1 MVESSKRDLGL
12 GFMAALALAT
22 SSTVQA
28 KAALQ
33 SAASFELT
41 FLKAIDGDT
50 ASLCRFIMQ
59 NWFEMDK
66 IAVERG
72 LMTEYRLLRSTGPDP
87 DWDVL
92 VIVGY
97 PNVDGYSGITL
108 EFEAIRAAHTTVP
121 VNGKTLRQLGVI
133 VASRRL
139 VPE

>member
-1 MVESSKRDLGL
+1 MVESSKRDLGV
-12 GFMAALALAT
+12 GIMAALALAT
-22 SSTVQA
+22 SSPVQA
-28 KAALQ
+28 KAPSP

-41 FLKAIDGDT
+41 FLKATDGDT
-50 ASLCRFIMQ
+50 ASLCRFITQ

-72 LMTEYRLLRSTGPDP
+72 LMTEYQLLRSTGADP

-92 VIVGY
+92 IIVGY

-121 VNGKTLRQLGVI
+121 VNGKTLRQLGAI

-139 VPE
+139 VAV

>member
-1 MVESSKRDLGL
+1 MAESSKRDLGF
-12 GFMAALALAT
+12 GFMAAVALAT
-22 SSTVQA
+22 SSPVQA
-28 KAALQ
+28 KAALL

-41 FLKAIDGDT
+41 FLKATDGDT
-50 ASLCRFIMQ
+50 ASLCRFITQ
-59 NWFEMDK
+59 NWFVMDK

-72 LMTEYRLLRSTGPDP
+72 LMTEYRLLRSTGADP

-108 EFEAIRAAHTTVP
+108 EFEAIRAAHTIVP

-133 VASRRL
+133 VSSRRL

>member
-12 GFMAALALAT
+12 GIMAALALAT
-22 SSTVQA
+22 SSPVQA
-28 KAALQ
+28 KAALP

-41 FLKAIDGDT
+41 FLKATDGDT
-50 ASLCRFIMQ
+50 ASLCRFITQ

-72 LMTEYRLLRSTGPDP
+72 LMTEYRLLRSNGADP

-97 PNVDGYSGITL
+97 PGVDGYSGITK
-108 EFEAIRAAHTTVP
+108 EFEAIRAAHTIVP
-121 VNGKTLRQLGVI
+121 VNGRTLRQLGVI
-133 VASRRL
+133 VASRQL
-139 VPE
+139 LPE

>member
-1 MVESSKRDLGL
+1 MAESSKRDLGF

-22 SSTVQA
+22 SSPVQA
-28 KAALQ
+28 KAALL

-41 FLKAIDGDT
+41 FLKATDGDT
-50 ASLCRFIMQ
+50 ASLCRFITQ
-59 NWFEMDK
+59 NWFVMDK

-72 LMTEYRLLRSTGPDP
+72 LMTEYRLLRSTGADP

-108 EFEAIRAAHTTVP
+108 EFEAIRAAHIIVP

-133 VASRRL
+133 VSSRRL

>member
-1 MVESSKRDLGL
+1 MAESSKRDLGF

-22 SSTVQA
+22 SSPVQA
-28 KAALQ
+28 KAALL

-41 FLKAIDGDT
+41 FLKATDGDT
-50 ASLCRFIMQ
+50 ASLCRFITQ
-59 NWFEMDK
+59 NWFVMDK

-72 LMTEYRLLRSTGPDP
+72 LMTEYRLLRSTGADP

-108 EFEAIRAAHTTVP
+108 EFEAIRAAHTIVP

-133 VASRRL
+133 VSSRRL

>member
-1 MVESSKRDLGL
+1 MAESSKRDLGF

-22 SSTVQA
+22 SSPVQA
-28 KAALQ
+28 KAALL

-41 FLKAIDGDT
+41 FLKATDGDT
-50 ASLCRFIMQ
+50 ASLCRFITK
-59 NWFEMDK
+59 NWFVMDK

-72 LMTEYRLLRSTGPDP
+72 LMTEYRLLRSTGADP

-108 EFEAIRAAHTTVP
+108 EFEAIRAAHTIVP

-133 VASRRL
+133 VSSRRL

>member
-12 GFMAALALAT
+12 GIMAALALAT
-22 SSTVQA
+22 SSPVQA
-28 KAALQ
+28 KAALL

-41 FLKAIDGDT
+41 FLKATDGDT
-50 ASLCRFIMQ
+50 ASLCRFITQ
-59 NWFEMDK
+59 NWFVMDK

-72 LMTEYRLLRSTGPDP
+72 LITEYRLLRSTGADP

-97 PNVDGYSGITL
+97 PNVDGYSGITN
-108 EFEAIRAAHTTVP
+108 EFEAIRAAHTIVP
-121 VNGKTLRQLGVI
+121 VSGKTLRQLGAI
-133 VASRRL
+133 VSSRRL

>member
-1 MVESSKRDLGL
+1 MVESSKRDIGL

-22 SSTVQA
+22 SSPVQA
-28 KAALQ
+28 KAASL

-41 FLKAIDGDT
+41 FLKAMDGDT
-50 ASLCRFIMQ
+50 ASLCRFITQ

-72 LMTEYRLLRSTGPDP
+72 LMTEYRLLRSTGADP

-97 PNVDGYSGITL
+97 PNVDGYSGITK

-121 VNGKTLRQLGVI
+121 VNGKTLRQLGAI

-139 VPE
+139 LPA

>member
-1 MVESSKRDLGL
+1 MVESTKRDLGL
-12 GFMAALALAT
+12 GILAALASAT
-22 SSTVQA
+22 SSPVQA
-28 KAALQ
+28 KAPSP
-33 SAASFELT
+33 SATSFELT

-50 ASLCRFIMQ
+50 VSLCRFITQ

-72 LMTEYRLLRSTGPDP
+72 LMTEYRLLRSTGADP

-133 VASRRL
+133 VSSRRL
-139 VPE
+139 LPA